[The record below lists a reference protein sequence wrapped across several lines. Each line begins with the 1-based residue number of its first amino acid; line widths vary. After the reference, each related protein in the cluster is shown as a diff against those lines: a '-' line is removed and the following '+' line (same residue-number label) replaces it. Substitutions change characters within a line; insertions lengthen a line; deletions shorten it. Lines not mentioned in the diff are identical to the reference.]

1 MQLPLEAALD
11 LPVDDGGVGP
21 LPVVFVHALAGSG
34 AQWSGQLEN
43 LRGQRRALA
52 LTLRGHAGAPLP
64 ADGRYDVE
72 ALAADVVRS
81 LDRLAIP
88 RFALAGHSAGAHV
101 ALAIAAAVPERVASL
116 LLVDPAGDVRQAP
129 RRDVDALLA
138 ALESPSYATTI
149 EQYYRSLLVG
159 ARPPASQRVLA
170 DLRATPAATVIGV
183 MRAMREFDPLAAL
196 AAYGGPRLSVHTRFG
211 EQPFSLHRL
220 CPDLRSVRVGDS
232 GHWLQLDRPKE
243 FNLIVDGWLGAIN
256 PGRREMAAAAA
267 R

>member
-21 LPVVFVHALAGSG
+21 LPVVFLHALAGSA

-52 LTLRGHAGAPLP
+52 LTLRGHAGAPVP
-64 ADGRYDVE
+64 VDGSYAIE
-72 ALAADVVRS
+72 ALGADVVRT
-81 LDRLAIP
+81 LDGLGIT

-101 ALAIAAAVPERVASL
+101 ALAVAAGVPERVASL
-116 LLVDPAGDVRQAP
+116 LLVDPAGDARAAP
-129 RRDVDALLA
+129 RPDALLA
-138 ALESPSYATTI
+138 ALDSPSYAPTI
-149 EQYYRSLLVG
+149 EQHYRALLVG
-159 ARPPASQRVLA
+159 ARPPATQRVLA
-170 DLRATPAATVIGV
+170 DLRATPAATVVGV
-183 MRAMREFDPLAAL
+183 LRAMLAFDPLAAL
-196 AAYGGPRLSVHTRFG
+196 AAYPGPRLSVHTRFG

-256 PGRREMAAAAA
+256 PGRREMAAAAV